1 MATHRPDGL
10 ARAAGERDLG
20 VTRNHLLGGRVR
32 LLQPEKGYRVAIDPV
47 LLAAA
52 VDASPGQTVLDVGC
66 GTGAA
71 ALCLATRLRGISVV
85 GIDVQDEL
93 VELARANAEAN
104 GLADRVTFLG
114 GDIHDPPIEL
124 APNSFDQVMTN
135 PPFGVPGRERIPPD
149 ASKARAS
156 VEDAMGLEGWLRFCL
171 RILRPKG
178 RVTLVHRAD
187 RLDEIL
193 AALRREAGE
202 IVVFPLWPGPPT
214 APAKRVIIRARK
226 AVRGPLRIAPGLVL
240 HGSKGAY
247 TPEAEAVLRH
257 GEALNLP

>member
-20 VTRNHLLGGRVR
+20 ITHNHLLGGRVR
-32 LLQPEKGYRVAIDPV
+32 LLQPEKGYRAAIDPV

-52 VDASPGQTVLDVGC
+52 IDASPDQSILDVGC
-66 GTGAA
+66 GVGAA

-93 VELARANAEAN
+93 VELARANAAAN

-114 GDIHDPPIEL
+114 GDLHDPPREL
-124 APNSFDQVMTN
+124 VPNSFDQVMTN
-135 PPFGVPGRERIPPD
+135 PPFEVPGRGRLPPE

-156 VEDAMGLEGWLRFCL
+156 VEDPLGFEGWLRSCL
-171 RILRPKG
+171 RLLRPKG
-178 RVTLVHRAD
+178 RITLIHRAD

-193 AALRREAGE
+193 SVLRREAGE
-202 IVVFPLWPGPPT
+202 ILVFPLWPGPPT

-226 AVRGPLRIAPGLVL
+226 AVRAPLRMAPGLVL
-240 HGSKGAY
+240 HGNKGAY